1 MWEKEVRF
9 AKSARKHRIGKA
21 HALFVLENHEPV
33 TFLSSYGEDQKLLW
47 IAQDDRGLELEIVA
61 VKLAENILVIHVM
74 PRNFRMEELMA
85 ESQYVLGKDID
96 LDKEV
101 IRDSQGKRITSKRAE
116 RIVEEVIAQA
126 VGRPSLTGPSKVSP
140 EIKARVPEKLKRAL
154 QKEAKRQGQ
163 TTSAVIRQALEEYL
177 DTA

>member
-1 MWEKEVRF
+1 MRF

-74 PRNFRMEELMA
+74 PRNFRRR
-85 ESQYVLGKDID
+85 S
-96 LDKEV
+96 
-101 IRDSQGKRITSKRAE
+101 
-116 RIVEEVIAQA
+116 
-126 VGRPSLTGPSKVSP
+126 
-140 EIKARVPEKLKRAL
+140 
-154 QKEAKRQGQ
+154 
-163 TTSAVIRQALEEYL
+163 
-177 DTA
+177 

>member
-61 VKLAENILVIHVM
+61 IKLVEHILVIHVM
-74 PRNFRMEELMA
+74 PRNFRRR
-85 ESQYVLGKDID
+85 S
-96 LDKEV
+96 
-101 IRDSQGKRITSKRAE
+101 
-116 RIVEEVIAQA
+116 
-126 VGRPSLTGPSKVSP
+126 
-140 EIKARVPEKLKRAL
+140 
-154 QKEAKRQGQ
+154 
-163 TTSAVIRQALEEYL
+163 
-177 DTA
+177 

>member
-1 MWEKEVRF
+1 VAHNVCEKEVRF

-74 PRNFRMEELMA
+74 PRNFRRR
-85 ESQYVLGKDID
+85 S
-96 LDKEV
+96 
-101 IRDSQGKRITSKRAE
+101 
-116 RIVEEVIAQA
+116 
-126 VGRPSLTGPSKVSP
+126 
-140 EIKARVPEKLKRAL
+140 
-154 QKEAKRQGQ
+154 
-163 TTSAVIRQALEEYL
+163 
-177 DTA
+177 

>member
-1 MWEKEVRF
+1 MTIICVAHNMWEKEVHF

-74 PRNFRMEELMA
+74 PRNFRRR
-85 ESQYVLGKDID
+85 S
-96 LDKEV
+96 
-101 IRDSQGKRITSKRAE
+101 
-116 RIVEEVIAQA
+116 
-126 VGRPSLTGPSKVSP
+126 
-140 EIKARVPEKLKRAL
+140 
-154 QKEAKRQGQ
+154 
-163 TTSAVIRQALEEYL
+163 
-177 DTA
+177 